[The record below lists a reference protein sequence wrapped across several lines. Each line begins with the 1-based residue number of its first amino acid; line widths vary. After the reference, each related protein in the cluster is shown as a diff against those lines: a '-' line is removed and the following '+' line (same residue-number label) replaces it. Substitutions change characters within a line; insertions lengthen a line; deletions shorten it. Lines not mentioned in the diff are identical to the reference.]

1 MTSRPGADLVGR
13 AAELELLDSLL
24 AQREGAC
31 RGLLMRG
38 DPGVGKTAL
47 LDAAAARAGVLGT
60 RVLRASGVEFEREMN
75 FSALHQMLY
84 PLRRHTGRLA
94 GHHRDVIDRIF
105 GLAPGPAPDPLA
117 ASTAVLALLG
127 EVAVQ
132 GPLLMIADDVPW
144 LDLASATALGFVVR
158 RMSDHPIAF
167 LATLRTG
174 VRGICG
180 QLALPVR
187 EIGPLTEEEAA
198 RLLDARWPGLGP
210 SVRRRI
216 LAEAGGNPLAL
227 RELPAAL
234 TGRQRSGQAPLPARL
249 PLSGRLEAAFA
260 SAVEALPAPTR
271 TALLMAALDTGI
283 DPAVIRRAA
292 RAALEDPA
300 DTDAVQSA
308 ATRGAVQD
316 SEGVDGLGP
325 GMARSAVADL
335 GGVDGQ
341 GPGAVRGAVQ
351 GAEGADRHGPGADRG
366 AVQGS
371 QGVDRHGPGTV
382 GGAVQDSLGVDG
394 HGPATSRNAVRDPE
408 GGLVP
413 VAPSNAARV
422 VECPVG
428 ADVLGPARDAG
439 LLQVDVGHLSFRHP
453 LVRAVVVHLASPG
466 ERRRAHRSLAAA
478 LGDVPERRAWHLA
491 ESATGPDETVARALD
506 EAALS
511 AWRRGAESVGPGES
525 APSEG
530 RRVAAS
536 AAVSALMRA
545 GELSPHPGDRSRRL
559 VEAAYLATFTGQLD
573 DVPRL
578 LADAGQA
585 PDTPGGLVFAATAHL
600 LTNEEGDVDAAYRLL
615 ARALDDD
622 TVTAANDDWDQ
633 HGILYAL
640 LLVSLYTLRPE
651 PWHLLKTALTR
662 CEPTTATP
670 IRLCY
675 DAYVDPTHAPDALR
689 KGLSDAFDALPAD
702 AAPWELI
709 PLAFAAVAT
718 DALSDHRY
726 LVFRMIE
733 RERDGGAIAM
743 VVPALLLLCQDS
755 YVHGRWDEAEDL
767 AQQGLDL
774 AAAHGYH
781 FWERQIRVLLAV
793 GAALRG
799 DAELARV
806 RSEETTTWA
815 APRGIEVT
823 EAYARSAR
831 RLAAMGEGDYEE
843 AHVQAGRIEP
853 PGPPLFGVP
862 RRWTVLDL
870 AETAVR
876 TGRADEARDHV
887 AAARRASV
895 HRISPRTALI
905 CAGAE
910 AVAADET
917 EAGPLFEAALC
928 VPHAA
933 RWPWEHARVQL
944 AYGQWLRR
952 TRDHRARRYLSAALE
967 TFDRIG
973 AGAMAQRARNELR
986 ATGVAT
992 TTGPVAPAAAL
1003 TVQERQIA
1011 ELAAVGLTNRQIGE
1025 RLFLSHRTVGSHLHR
1040 LYPKLGI
1047 TSRAA
1052 LRAALETM

>member
-24 AQREGAC
+24 AERDGAR
-31 RGLLMRG
+31 RGLLMHG

-47 LDAAAARAGVLGT
+47 LDAAAARAVNLGT

-117 ASTAVLALLG
+117 ASTSVLALLG
-127 EVAVQ
+127 EVAVE

-187 EIGPLTEEEAA
+187 EIGPLTEGEAA

-234 TGRQRSGQAPLPARL
+234 TGRQRSGQAPLPAL
-249 PLSGRLEAAFA
+249 LSLSGRLEAAFA

-271 TALLMAALDTGI
+271 TALLMAALDTVI

-300 DTDAVQSA
+300 DIDAVRPA
-308 ATRGAVQD
+308 AI
-316 SEGVDGLGP
+316 
-325 GMARSAVADL
+325 
-335 GGVDGQ
+335 
-341 GPGAVRGAVQ
+341 
-351 GAEGADRHGPGADRG
+351 RG

-371 QGVDRHGPGTV
+371 EGTDGHGPGTV
-382 GGAVQDSLGVDG
+382 RGAVRDSQGVGG
-394 HGPATSRNAVRDPE
+394 HGSATPTNAVRDPE

-413 VAPSNAARV
+413 VTLSNAAQA

-428 ADVLGPARDAG
+428 SDVLGPARDAG

-453 LVRAVVVHLASPG
+453 LTRAVVVHLASPA

-478 LGDVPERRAWHLA
+478 LADVPERRAWHLA

-511 AWRRGAESVGPGES
+511 AWRRGAEPVGPGETV
-525 APSEG
+525 PSEG

-536 AAVSALMRA
+536 AAVSALIRA
-545 GELSPHPGDRSRRL
+545 GELSPHPGNRSRRL

-585 PDTPGGLVFAATAHL
+585 PDTPSGLVFAATAHL

-615 ARALDDD
+615 VRALDDD
-622 TVTAANDDWDQ
+622 TVTATNDDWDQ

-689 KGLSDAFDALPAD
+689 KGLADAFAALPAD

-743 VVPALLLLCQDS
+743 VVPALLLLCHDS
-755 YVHGRWDEAEDL
+755 YVHGRWDEAENL

-781 FWERQIRVLLAV
+781 FWERQIRVLLAS

-799 DAELARV
+799 EAELARA

-853 PGPPLFGVP
+853 PGAPAFGVP
-862 RRWTVLDL
+862 RRWTLLDL
-870 AETAVR
+870 VETAVR
-876 TGRADEARDHV
+876 TGRVDEAHDHV
-887 AAARRASV
+887 AAARRAAV

-917 EAGPLFEAALC
+917 EAGPLFETALSL
-928 VPHAA
+928 PHAA

-967 TFDRIG
+967 TFERIG

-1003 TVQERQIA
+1003 TAQERQIA

>member
-1 MTSRPGADLVGR
+1 VAGNIDLSAPISDDLAVERQHVDSSSPTRYISFGKQLDGGESVTSRPGADLVGR

-24 AQREGAC
+24 DRRDGAC
-31 RGLLMRG
+31 RGLLLRG

-47 LDAAAARAGVLGT
+47 LDAAAARAADLGT

-75 FSALHQMLY
+75 FSALHQLLY

-94 GHHRDVIDRIF
+94 GHHRDVVDRIF

-117 ASTAVLALLG
+117 ASTAALALLG
-127 EVAVQ
+127 EVAVD

-144 LDLASATALGFVVR
+144 LDQASATALGFVVR
-158 RMSDHPIAF
+158 RINDHPITF
-167 LATLRTG
+167 LAALRTG

-180 QLALPVR
+180 QLSLPVR
-187 EIGPLTEEEAA
+187 EIGPLAEGEAA
-198 RLLDARWPGLGP
+198 ELLDARWPGLGP
-210 SVRRRI
+210 PARRRI
-216 LAEAGGNPLAL
+216 LAEAAGNPLAL
-227 RELPAAL
+227 REFPAAL
-234 TGRQRSGQAPLPARL
+234 SGRQRSGRAPLPALL

-260 SAVEALPAPTR
+260 SAVETLPAPTR

-283 DPAVIRRAA
+283 DPATLRMASQAA
-292 RAALEDPA
+292 PRDP
-300 DTDAVQSA
+300 
-308 ATRGAVQD
+308 
-316 SEGVDGLGP
+316 
-325 GMARSAVADL
+325 
-335 GGVDGQ
+335 
-341 GPGAVRGAVQ
+341 
-351 GAEGADRHGPGADRG
+351 EGADGLDA
-366 AVQGS
+366 AT
-371 QGVDRHGPGTV
+371 GT
-382 GGAVQDSLGVDG
+382 
-394 HGPATSRNAVRDPE
+394 VRDPE
-408 GGLVP
+408 CSPGV
-413 VAPSNAARV
+413 
-422 VECPVG
+422 
-428 ADVLGPARDAG
+428 DVLGPARDAG

-453 LVRAVVVHLASPG
+453 LTRAVVVHLASPG

-478 LGDVPERRAWHLA
+478 LTDVPERRAWHLA
-491 ESATGPDETVARALD
+491 ESATGPDEAVARALD

-511 AWRRGAESVGPGES
+511 AWRRGTEPGIPGETAGS
-525 APSEG
+525 DG

-559 VEAAYLATFTGQLD
+559 AEAAYLATFTGQLD

-578 LADAGQA
+578 LAAAGQA
-585 PDTPGGLVFAATAHL
+585 PDTPTGLVFAATAHL

-622 TVTAANDDWDQ
+622 TVGAMNDDWD
-633 HGILYAL
+633 HYGILYAL

-651 PWHLLKTALTR
+651 PWHLLRTALTR
-662 CEPTTATP
+662 YEPTAATP

-689 KGLSDAFDALPAD
+689 KGLADAFAALPAD

-743 VVPALLLLCQDS
+743 VVPALLLLCHDS
-755 YVHGRWDEAEDL
+755 YVHGRWDEAENL

-781 FWERQIRVLLAV
+781 FWERQIRVLLAS

-799 DAELARV
+799 DADLART
-806 RSEETTTWA
+806 RSEETATWA

-823 EAYARSAR
+823 EAYARAAR
-831 RLAAMGEGDYEE
+831 RLAAMSQGDYEE
-843 AHVQAGRIEP
+843 AHVQAGRTEP
-853 PGPPLFGVP
+853 PGAPAFGVP
-862 RRWTVLDL
+862 GRWTVLDL
-870 AETAVR
+870 VETAVR
-876 TGRADEARDHV
+876 TGRVDEARDHV
-887 AAARRASV
+887 AAARRAAV

-905 CAGAE
+905 SAGAE
-910 AVAADET
+910 AVAADES
-917 EAGPLFEAALC
+917 EAGPLFEAALSL
-928 VPHAA
+928 PHAA

-992 TTGPVAPAAAL
+992 TGPVVPAAAL

-1011 ELAAVGLTNRQIGE
+1011 ELAAVGLSNRQIGE